1 MYDLNDNNTAPQDQ
15 PRGLWENWS
24 RRRILLLAGLLMGG
38 NLFFQVWLYT
48 MKEDLFLPVLGGAV
62 GGVFLPLILVA
73 QRHGFSLR
81 RDFGLVDVRPA
92 VLAASALLTV
102 CTLVPTSFLA
112 ELSLR
117 LFPADPA
124 WESFMLEHLPTTPYE
139 IFLAVLAVVFMAPLA
154 EEIIFRGL
162 LQRVF
167 ALKFGPWA
175 AVLLAALVFAAVHLE
190 PWFIFGLVG
199 VGIMLGFIFA
209 TTGSVTACW
218 VAHALHNAISLWFM
232 MSAQDGLAEPQAV
245 TTPDWWL
252 MAGSILGMVLV
263 GKYLLVAG
271 KRST

>member
-81 RDFGLVDVRPA
+81 RDVGLVDVRPA
-92 VLAASALLTV
+92 VLAA
-102 CTLVPTSFLA
+102 
-112 ELSLR
+112 
-117 LFPADPA
+117 
-124 WESFMLEHLPTTPYE
+124 
-139 IFLAVLAVVFMAPLA
+139 
-154 EEIIFRGL
+154 
-162 LQRVF
+162 
-167 ALKFGPWA
+167 
-175 AVLLAALVFAAVHLE
+175 LVFAAVHPD
-190 PWFIFGLVG
+190 PWFIVWLVG